1 MKTMEV
7 IIIGNGIG
15 GFSAASTL
23 RRFNDHCKITIIS
36 SEKNPLYSACVLPD
50 YIGGKIDK
58 ERTFIKKE
66 CDYTQLGIR
75 TLLGKH
81 VKEIDCCAK
90 KVTLNDGQSLPFGKL
105 VLATGSEAVG
115 LGELKRGIFK
125 LKTLKDADEICKHR
139 GKKAIVVGSGAIGIE
154 VAIALH
160 RRGYEVTVVEM
171 MDQILPL
178 ALDHEFAHRAK
189 AILEEHGIKVLL
201 GESAKEA
208 PGSDRVEGLRT
219 DKRELECDMLISAL
233 GMRPKVELARE
244 AGIRLGDKGG
254 IHVNSR
260 METNVPGIY
269 ACGDCIETHDVL
281 TGEPSLNLFWHNA
294 NRQGAV
300 VGRNCAGS
308 TTDYP
313 GSQNILNVD
322 IFGHHVVGFGHTESA
337 WRKSLNKRAKEGK
350 PSLVSTVE
358 GEKNGGS
365 FRLVMAGDRCVGG
378 QFIDI
383 KQDLGLLWSLMVQKR
398 SIKELLRTLENR
410 EVMRRRQW
418 LFRLK
423 PFFV

>member
-1 MKTMEV
+1 MKRTEV

-23 RRFNDHCKITIIS
+23 RHADERHEVTIIS
-36 SEKNPLYSACVLPD
+36 SEKDPLYSACVLPD
-50 YIGGKIDK
+50 YIAGKIRR
-58 ERTFIKKE
+58 ENTFVKKE
-66 CDYTQLGIR
+66 NDYKQLGIR
-75 TLLGKH
+75 TLFGYE
-81 VKEIDCCAK
+81 VKEINPCTR
-90 KVTLNDGQSLPFGKL
+90 KVTLNDGQSLPFERL

-115 LGELKRGIFK
+115 LGAPKRGIFK
-125 LKTLKDADEICKHR
+125 LKTLEDADGIYKHTGR
-139 GKKAIVVGSGAIGIE
+139 KATVVGSGAIGIE

-178 ALDHEFAHRAK
+178 ALDHEFAYRVK
-189 AILEEHGIKVLL
+189 ALLEEHGMKVVL
-201 GESAKEA
+201 GESAKGA
-208 PGSDRVEGLRT
+208 LGSDHVEGLRT

-233 GMRPKVELARE
+233 GMRPKVDLAR
-244 AGIRLGDKGG
+244 AAAIRLGDKGG
-254 IHVNSR
+254 IHVNSH

-269 ACGDCIETHDVL
+269 ACGDCVETHDVL
-281 TGEPSLNLFWHNA
+281 TGEPALNLFWHNA

-300 VGRNCAGS
+300 VGRNCAGLA
-308 TTDYP
+308 TDYP

-322 IFGHHVVGFGHTESA
+322 IFGHHVVGFGYTESA
-337 WRKSLNKRAKEGK
+337 WRKFFNKGAKKGK
-350 PSLVSTVE
+350 PSLASTVQ
-358 GEKNGGS
+358 GSQNGGYY
-365 FRLVMAGDRCVGG
+365 RLVMAGDRCVGG

-383 KQDLGLLWSLMVQKR
+383 KKDLGLLWSLMVQKR

-410 EVMRRRQW
+410 EMMQRRQW

>member
-1 MKTMEV
+1 MKRMEV

-15 GFSAASTL
+15 GFSAASTV
-23 RRFNDHCKITIIS
+23 RRLDERHEVTIIS
-36 SEKNPLYSACVLPD
+36 SEKDPLYSACVLPQ
-50 YIGGKIDK
+50 YIAGKMSR
-58 ERTFIKKE
+58 ENTFVKKE
-66 CDYTQLGIR
+66 SDYKQLGIR
-75 TLLGKH
+75 TLFGYD
-81 VKEIDCCAK
+81 VKEIDSCTR
-90 KVTLNDGQSLPFGKL
+90 KVTLNDGQSLPFERL

-115 LGELKRGIFK
+115 LGAPKSGIFK
-125 LKTLKDADEICKHR
+125 LKTLKDADDICKHR

-160 RRGYEVTVVEM
+160 RRRYKVTVVEM
-171 MDQILPL
+171 MDRILPL

-189 AILEEHGIKVLL
+189 AVLEEHGIKVLL
-201 GESAKEA
+201 GESARETL
-208 PGSDRVEGLRT
+208 GSDRVEGLRT
-219 DKRELECDMLISAL
+219 DKRVLECDMLISAL
-233 GMRPKVELARE
+233 GMRPKVDLAAA

-254 IHVNSR
+254 IHVDSR

-308 TTDYP
+308 TADYP
-313 GSQNILNVD
+313 GSQSILNVD
-322 IFGHHVVGFGHTESA
+322 IFGHHVVGFGYTESA
-337 WRKSLNKRAKEGK
+337 WRKSLNNAAKEGK
-350 PSLVSTVE
+350 PSIVSTMQ
-358 GEKNGGS
+358 GSKNGGYY
-365 FRLVMAGDRCVGG
+365 RLVMAGDRCVGG

-398 SIKELLRTLENR
+398 SIEKLLRTLENR
-410 EVMRRRQW
+410 EVMQRRQW